1 MRIVLFILVIIVILV
16 AIWWW
21 TGVVNNKI
29 PEPQPYGSFQP
40 LYTNFSEYPNDLWFG
55 SIEDMDI
62 ALSRNRYR
70 YRVIDSNGFI
80 IYDNR
85 SSDKAESKER
95 SELFTTMEYIQA
107 TANGS
112 GAILRDCYLNLA
124 VRVVKGNLERVV
136 HISTPNLI

>member
-1 MRIVLFILVIIVILV
+1 MRIILFILVIIVILV

-21 TGVVNNKI
+21 TGVVNNPR

-40 LYTNFSEYPNDLWFG
+40 LYANFAEYPNDLWFG
-55 SIEDMDI
+55 SVEELEL

-85 SSDKAESKER
+85 SNDKEDQNAK

-107 TANGS
+107 SANGS

-124 VRVVKGNLERVV
+124 IKVIKGNLERVV